1 MAILRRDFLQTSA
14 ALASGLFVPGSRFAL
29 AGDSNPPPRIKVGQI
44 GVSHGHA
51 NKIGVYRKSDDYE
64 VIGIVEP
71 NLQLRA
77 KAEKNPAFQGVKWIT
92 MEELLGTPGLQAVLI
107 ETPIRDLLPNARV
120 CLEAGKHVHIDKPA
134 GDNLDE
140 FKQVLELAEQKQ
152 LLVQMGFMYRY
163 NPGVVMLREF
173 LQQGWL
179 GEIFELHTVM
189 SKSVGPDERKAL
201 AEYPGGTMFELGCH
215 LIDLVVKL
223 LGVPEKVTPF
233 PRHSA
238 SVPDGLLDNMLA
250 VFEYPRATASVRTS
264 VIEIEGGER
273 RHLTVCGTEG
283 TFHIQPLDNPSVKVS
298 LSQPRGKYVKGTQ
311 HVELP
316 KYARYVADARD
327 MAGII
332 RGDKKSDYSPGHDL
346 AVQTAVFQACGLPLS
361 AKG

>member
-14 ALASGLFVPGSRFAL
+14 ALASGLFVAGSSFAQ
-29 AGDSNPPPRIKVGQI
+29 AEDSNRPLRIKVGQI

-71 NLQLRA
+71 NLELRA
-77 KAEKNPAFQGVKWIT
+77 KAEKNAAFQGVKWIT
-92 MEELLGTPGLQAVLI
+92 MDELLGTSGLQAVLV
-107 ETPIRDLLPNARV
+107 ETPIRDLLSNAHK

-140 FKQVLELAEQKQ
+140 FKQVLKLAEQKK

-163 NPGVVMLREF
+163 NPGVIMLREF

-179 GEIFELHTVM
+179 GEIFELHAVM
-189 SKSVGPDERKAL
+189 SKAVGAGERKAL

-223 LGVPEKVTPF
+223 LGAPEKVTAF

-238 SVPDGLLDNMLA
+238 AVSDGLLDNMLA

-298 LSQPRGKYVKGTQ
+298 LSQPRGSYVKGTQ
-311 HVELP
+311 HIELP

-327 MAGII
+327 MAQII
-332 RGDKKSDYSPGHDL
+332 RGEKTPDYSPEHDL
-346 AVQTAVFQACGLPLS
+346 AVQTAVFQACGLS
-361 AKG
+361 M

>member
-1 MAILRRDFLQTSA
+1 MAIHRRDFLQTSA
-14 ALASGLFVPGSRFAL
+14 ALASGLFVAGSRFAL
-29 AGDSNPPPRIKVGQI
+29 AGEANRPSRIKVGQI

-51 NKIGVYRKSDDYE
+51 NKLGVYRKSDDYE
-64 VIGIVEP
+64 VVGVVEP
-71 NLQLRA
+71 NLELRA
-77 KAEKNPAFQGVKWIT
+77 RAEKTPAFQGVKWLS

-107 ETPIRDLLPNARV
+107 ETQIRDLLSNART

-140 FKQVLELAEQKQ
+140 FKQVLDLATQKQ

-173 LQQGWL
+173 LQNGWL

-189 SKSVGPDERKAL
+189 SKSVGAEDRKAL

-215 LIDLVVKL
+215 LLDLVVKI
-223 LGVPEKVTPF
+223 LGVPEKVTAF

-238 SVPDGLLDNMLA
+238 SAPDGLLDNMFA
-250 VFEYPRATASVRTS
+250 VLEYPRATASVRTS

-298 LSQPRGKYVKGTQ
+298 LSQPRGQYVKGTQ
-311 HVELP
+311 HIELP
-316 KYARYVADARD
+316 KYARYVADAQD
-327 MAGII
+327 MAQII
-332 RGDKKSDYSPGHDL
+332 RGEKTSDYSSEHDL
-346 AVQTAVFQACGLPLS
+346 SVQTTVFQACGLSLP

>member
-1 MAILRRDFLQTSA
+1 MTLPRRDFLQASA
-14 ALASGLFVPGSRFAL
+14 AMASGLFVVGSQFAV
-29 AGDSNPPPRIKVGQI
+29 ADETNRPPRIRVGQI

-64 VIGIVEP
+64 VVGIVEP
-71 NLQLRA
+71 NLELRA
-77 KAEKNPAFQGVKWIT
+77 RAEKNPAFQGVKWIT
-92 MEELLGTPGLQAVLI
+92 MEELLGTSGLQAVLI
-107 ETPIRDLLPNARV
+107 ETPIRDLLSNARL

-140 FKQVLELAEQKQ
+140 LKQVLDLATQKK

-163 NPGVVMLREF
+163 NPGFLLLQEF
-173 LQQGWL
+173 LQKGWL

-223 LGVPEKVTPF
+223 LGVPDKVTPF
-233 PRHSA
+233 PRHSSSA
-238 SVPDGLLDNMLA
+238 PDGLLDNMFA
-250 VFEYPRATASVRTS
+250 VLEYPRATASVRSS

-298 LSQPRGKYVKGTQ
+298 LSQPRGSYVKGTQ
-311 HVELP
+311 QIELP
-316 KYARYVADARD
+316 KYSRYVADARD
-327 MAGII
+327 MAQII
-332 RGDKKSDYSPGHDL
+332 RGEKTSEYTVEHDL
-346 AVQTAVFQACGLPLS
+346 AVQTTVFQACGL
-361 AKG
+361 